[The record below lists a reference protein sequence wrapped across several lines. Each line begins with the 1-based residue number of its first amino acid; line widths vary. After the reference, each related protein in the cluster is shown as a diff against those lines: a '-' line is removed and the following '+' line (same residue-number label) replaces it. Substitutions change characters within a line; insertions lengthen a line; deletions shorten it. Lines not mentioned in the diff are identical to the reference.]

1 MLLRDRKAYSRTF
14 SKEKTKH
21 MCVSVLWE
29 ERMQA
34 GNWVAEELAKEQER
48 KMVKTETRQWNYYF
62 SSTRET
68 ELKMPFEFLGW

>member
-1 MLLRDRKAYSRTF
+1 
-14 SKEKTKH
+14 
-21 MCVSVLWE
+21 
-29 ERMQA
+29 MQA

-62 SSTRET
+62 SATRET

>member
-1 MLLRDRKAYSRTF
+1 
-14 SKEKTKH
+14 

>member
-1 MLLRDRKAYSRTF
+1 
-14 SKEKTKH
+14 

-48 KMVKTETRQWNYYF
+48 KIVKTETRQWNYYF
-62 SSTRET
+62 SATRET
-68 ELKMPFEFLGW
+68 QNSRCHLNFWDGKIYIYMAAIDTKNNL

>member
-1 MLLRDRKAYSRTF
+1 
-14 SKEKTKH
+14 

-48 KMVKTETRQWNYYF
+48 KIVKTETRQWNYYF
-62 SSTRET
+62 SATREMPS
-68 ELKMPFEFLGW
+68 ELLG